1 MIRRPPRSTLFPY
14 TTLFRS
20 GVSDPA
26 GVTEGYR
33 RSALRLGAAIAT
45 SQEVTGIQVEG
56 GRVVGVQTRTDRI
69 STSTVVNAA
78 GPHARVVGKMAGID
92 VPVVPLRRFIWTTK
106 PFPKAPGRWTLVVDF
121 STGFYFHRE
130 SGGVLFGMGN
140 REEAPTFDLSVA
152 WSCFAKVLE
161 AALHRFPPLVRG
173 AVK

>member
-78 GPHARVVGKMAGID
+78 GPHARAVGKMAGID
-92 VPVVPLRRFIWTTK
+92 VSLVPLRRFIWTTK
-106 PFPKAPGRWTLVVDF
+106 PFSKAPGRWAPLVDF
-121 STGFYFHRE
+121 STRFYFPPE
-130 SGGVLFGMGN
+130 SGGCVFLDG
-140 REEAPTFDLSVA
+140 D
-152 WSCFAKVLE
+152 K
-161 AALHRFPPLVRG
+161 
-173 AVK
+173 